1 MTEIT
6 TSSISLTPLGLP
18 GRLIIKQPD
27 LTPDTHLLKID
38 IGVLSKVLIL
48 IASEIPVTSK
58 SIILRVASGVTSRG
72 PSPVPQ
78 LSK

>member
-27 LTPDTHLLKID
+27 LTPDTHLLNID
-38 IGVLSKVLIL
+38 IGVFSKVLIL
-48 IASEIPVTSK
+48 IGAIAALAMSLNYIRNE
-58 SIILRVASGVTSRG
+58 GM
-72 PSPVPQ
+72 
-78 LSK
+78 